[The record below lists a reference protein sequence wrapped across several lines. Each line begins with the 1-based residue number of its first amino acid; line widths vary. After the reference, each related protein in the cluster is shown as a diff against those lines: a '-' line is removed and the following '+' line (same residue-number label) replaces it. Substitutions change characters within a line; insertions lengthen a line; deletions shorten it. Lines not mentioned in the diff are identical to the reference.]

1 MDHVPFRERRDF
13 IRASINIDV
22 FCVVQDVVKW
32 IDVFTVRAKN
42 ICKKGMFL
50 DSEEIM
56 PPGKEVYLQFFLP
69 HQKTH
74 FKVHAKVTWNRFDD
88 VVTGIGVCFTD
99 ISPNHE
105 EMIEHYVLKNYD
117 FSSPSQ
123 Y

>member
-1 MDHVPFRERRDF
+1 MDYVPFRERRNF
-13 IRASINIDV
+13 IRASKDIDV

-42 ICKKGMFL
+42 ICRKGMFL

-56 PPGKEVYLQFFLP
+56 PPGSEVYLQFFLP

-74 FKVHAKVTWNRFDD
+74 FKVRAKVTWNRFDD
-88 VVTGIGVCFTD
+88 VVTGIGVYFTD